1 MYSYHSSINT
11 YPARI
16 LYGDVITPNRGL
28 LTEWIRSPED
38 NIQSL
43 TYDDYVIQLDQQI
56 KNVVSASQKYQ
67 HKVIEK
73 QFQKLP
79 DEPTYYSVGDYVL
92 TSYPKNKPP
101 DKFYSPWKGPL
112 LVTEVREQVYFC
124 KDLITGK
131 INQYSLERLKPYNA
145 HNTDYDPYD
154 IALLDRE
161 EEFVV
166 ESIIDHKGNPK
177 YKSDMYFLVRW
188 KGYPGEDTWEP
199 WKNVRKNIILHEYI
213 KNHHS
218 LKPLLN
224 GVNL

>member
-1 MYSYHSSINT
+1 MEKRIKPKWSTYIPLVQRLIVYSYHSSINT

-28 LTEWIRSPED
+28 STEWIRSPED
-38 NIQSL
+38 NIQAL

-79 DEPTYYSVGDYVL
+79 DEPTYYFVGDYVL
-92 TSYPKNKPP
+92 ASYPKNNPP

-166 ESIIDHKGNPK
+166 ESIIAHKGNPK
-177 YKSDMYFLVRW
+177 YKSDMYFLVQW

-199 WKNVRKNIILHEYI
+199 
-213 KNHHS
+213 
-218 LKPLLN
+218 
-224 GVNL
+224 